1 MIHPQFPAP
10 HYLKQMK
17 KSMSFCHLL
26 PLVCRIHNQNFPK
39 FPPVG
44 FKIIGTW
51 KTSMSICFKCFSFS
65 CQMIICIAVFSWRVC
80 AVIQVAGTAASEPIT
95 KDKKLATDNKKLVF
109 IIMLCCNPMGSEK
122 FSAIFSH
129 VPFLFFKK
137 L

>member
-1 MIHPQFPAP
+1 
-10 HYLKQMK
+10 
-17 KSMSFCHLL
+17 
-26 PLVCRIHNQNFPK
+26 
-39 FPPVG
+39 
-44 FKIIGTW
+44 
-51 KTSMSICFKCFSFS
+51 
-65 CQMIICIAVFSWRVC
+65 MIICIAVFSWRVC